1 MSRIGRRACHE
12 VCAIAVLLQGT
23 ALPMVKRIV
32 LGLVAIVIAAVA
44 TVFALQFYR
53 HLTGDSEPGIIFER
67 SDRPSR
73 A

>member
-1 MSRIGRRACHE
+1 MSRIVRRACHK
-12 VCAIAVLLQGT
+12 VRAIAILFRGT

-32 LGLVAIVIAAVA
+32 LGLVAIAIAAIA
-44 TVFALQFYR
+44 MVFALQFYR
-53 HLTGDSEPGIIFER
+53 HLAGESEPGIIFER

>member
-1 MSRIGRRACHE
+1 MSRIVRRVCHE
-12 VCAIAVLLQGT
+12 ACATAILFRGT

-32 LGLVAIVIAAVA
+32 LGLVAIAVA
-44 TVFALQFYR
+44 AITMVFALQFYR
-53 HLTGDSEPGIIFER
+53 HLTGESEPGIIFER